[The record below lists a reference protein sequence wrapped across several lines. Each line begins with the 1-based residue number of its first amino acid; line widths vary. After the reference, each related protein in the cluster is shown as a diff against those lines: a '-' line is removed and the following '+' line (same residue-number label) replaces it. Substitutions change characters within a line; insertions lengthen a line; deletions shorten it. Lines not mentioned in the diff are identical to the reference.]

1 MTIIKPFKG
10 YRYNPKAAGKL
21 SRLITPPYDVIS
33 REQQEGYYRSSPYN
47 FIRLDLGKVFAGDNR
62 RDNRYTRSGRVL
74 EEWLAKG
81 ILEKES
87 EDSVY
92 VYSQQYRIGGKVK
105 DRMGFISLARLEED
119 RTKGFLPHE
128 KTFKGPKADRLELMK
143 ETRANL
149 SPVFSIVFDEDRK
162 ILNILRKAACSSRPV
177 IDTVFEGT
185 RNRIWRITDQRT
197 IKTLSGLMSRKKAL
211 IADGHHRYEVALEYR
226 RFRQA
231 AARKAGPA
239 ACDYLMMYF
248 APSDPGGLSILP
260 THRMVEG
267 LAASAVLKNLEKVS
281 GYFDIIRVN
290 GRKQME
296 SLIGSGGR
304 HIIGAYLG
312 GKNYLCLK
320 LKRSDA
326 SGLIDSGNSS
336 YWRNLDVVILHHLV
350 FEKALGLKGKKA
362 EEAITFTRDP
372 ETAFRW
378 AASKAKRAAF
388 FLKPPEL
395 KDIYNIV
402 RCRER
407 MPHKTTYFYPKPPSG
422 LLINRF
428 E

>member
-1 MTIIKPFKG
+1 
-10 YRYNPKAAGKL
+10 
-21 SRLITPPYDVIS
+21 
-33 REQQEGYYRSSPYN
+33 
-47 FIRLDLGKVFAGDNR
+47 
-62 RDNRYTRSGRVL
+62 
-74 EEWLAKG
+74 
-81 ILEKES
+81 
-87 EDSVY
+87 
-92 VYSQQYRIGGKVK
+92 
-105 DRMGFISLARLEED
+105 
-119 RTKGFLPHE
+119 
-128 KTFKGPKADRLELMK
+128 
-143 ETRANL
+143 
-149 SPVFSIVFDEDRK
+149 
-162 ILNILRKAACSSRPV
+162 
-177 IDTVFEGT
+177 
-185 RNRIWRITDQRT
+185 
-197 IKTLSGLMSRKKAL
+197 
-211 IADGHHRYEVALEYR
+211 
-226 RFRQA
+226 
-231 AARKAGPA
+231 
-239 ACDYLMMYF
+239 
-248 APSDPGGLSILP
+248 
-260 THRMVEG
+260 MVEG